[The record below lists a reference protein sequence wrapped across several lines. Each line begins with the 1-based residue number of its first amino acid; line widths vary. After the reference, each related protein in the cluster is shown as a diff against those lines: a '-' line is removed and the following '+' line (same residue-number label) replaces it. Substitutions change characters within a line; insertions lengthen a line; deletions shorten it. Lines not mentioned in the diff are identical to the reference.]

1 MPERTTRASTV
12 VLGTDSSENG
22 FLSFEEEK
30 KSEIRIRIC
39 STDEVLTFSKT
50 RILIGRDKNLCDM
63 VWTQPYISRRHMMME
78 KLEDGR
84 YRIADMNTAN
94 GVYILSGDKKER
106 IPGGGFVEVE
116 AGAYVLI
123 GEAKIQIL

>member
-50 RILIGRDKNLCDM
+50 
-63 VWTQPYISRRHMMME
+63 S
-78 KLEDGR
+78 
-84 YRIADMNTAN
+84 ADMNTAN